1 LLALSFFLET
11 KKRRVKGNLSHPVL
25 LHVLHSFFKTRNIH
39 VERDTEREGKNRERE
54 MISPSLS
61 PFSLQFTP
69 RLAFL
74 QTSTRAFEGAVTLVE
89 LERGGLDGGTQ
100 IFGLLAFTV
109 HFEQSGD
116 IESRSLLDLHLSDED
131 VLEGVDTLASL
142 LDGEGDGF
150 GESGQFLHKFS
161 EGAVR
166 GFLSHGINHSSSDFS
181 DLAHLSVGGLSN
193 LSLLLSGES
202 NAEHSKLVAVS
213 GSHGGVGLDE
223 GLPLVDE
230 GAELISG
237 HVHAV
242 EVGEALVPSNI
253 LDDELDLS
261 IPLLLVA
268 VQVSEVDVE
277 DSALDFLRR
286 HSGAERSVDEGSS
299 AESVGEQSRGLDKV
313 PILSSERVDLLL
325 LAALLALV
333 KSRVFADGHGL
344 GFLVR

>member
-1 LLALSFFLET
+1 MR
-11 KKRRVKGNLSHPVL
+11 KKRK
-25 LHVLHSFFKTRNIH
+25 K
-39 VERDTEREGKNRERE
+39 DK
-54 MISPSLS
+54 
-61 PFSLQFTP
+61 
-69 RLAFL
+69 
-74 QTSTRAFEGAVTLVE
+74 
-89 LERGGLDGGTQ
+89 
-100 IFGLLAFTV
+100 
-109 HFEQSGD
+109 
-116 IESRSLLDLHLSDED
+116 
-131 VLEGVDTLASL
+131 
-142 LDGEGDGF
+142 
-150 GESGQFLHKFS
+150 QFLHKFS
-161 EGAVR
+161 ESAVR

-181 DLAHLSVGGLSN
+181 DLAHLSIGGLSN

-202 NAEHSKLVAVS
+202 NAEHSKLVAIS

-333 KSRVFADGHGL
+333 ESRVFADGHGL